1 MTTRATRT
9 VAAARR
15 ERIAAFK
22 AALATDAAWAHR
34 AIVVLFQHQTASEQA
49 SDVTS
54 VENGVG
60 FTGFDAEILSSFA
73 KQIQRGRTLSPK
85 QLAIAHRKLPKY
97 AAQLVRLA
105 EAKEAAPAPAPC
117 PSCGQAKPAAADGI
131 AECRECV
138 DAAAAP
144 RDCPQCE
151 REDCVPGEDLCA
163 ICWSRNQR
171 EEELEECER
180 LYNAEQNGESVDP
193 YLYGERHQDP
203 NQMYDE

>member
-34 AIVVLFQHQTASEQA
+34 AIVVLFQQQTASEQA

-73 KQIQRGRTLSPK
+73 KQIERGRTLSSK

-105 EAKEAAPAPAPC
+105 EAKEAAPAPAP
-117 PSCGQAKPAAADGI
+117 
-131 AECRECV
+131 
-138 DAAAAP
+138 

-151 REDCVPGEDLCA
+151 REDCAPGRDLCA

-171 EEELEECER
+171 EEDADWHDSLSDEEWEECVRGALSDE
-180 LYNAEQNGESVDP
+180 
-193 YLYGERHQDP
+193 
-203 NQMYDE
+203 QMYPRDAEHSDLIQFDE